1 MKDQIPFQDYFA
13 LADCAARAFA
23 AQRTSENPDLEDA
36 KCRQFLRA
44 EPVRALRYLWKSGD
58 VDQRSTVAARVG
70 VWMRRPQVG
79 ETIKRILERE
89 RVRLA

>member
-1 MKDQIPFQDYFA
+1 
-13 LADCAARAFA
+13 
-23 AQRTSENPDLEDA
+23 
-36 KCRQFLRA
+36 
-44 EPVRALRYLWKSGD
+44 LWKSGD